1 MSSPSYQVRRAT
13 LDDLPALV
21 ALWQVARLPVLDLE
35 RHLTEFQ
42 LVVRSDGPLVGAIA
56 VRAQGHHGKLHSEA
70 FFHPEQEEEFRPL
83 VWERIQTIGQSRG
96 LARLWTQESAPFW
109 RQAGFEMAEGETLKK
124 LPPDFGDPHN
134 QWLTLQ
140 LRDETALAR
149 SLDKEFEVF
158 KMAQQAET
166 EKLFQ
171 KARFLK
177 ILATFLAVI
186 LFGAV
191 AIGLVYLV
199 RQSRLTRRP

>member
-13 LDDLPALV
+13 VDDLQALV

-42 LVVRSDGPLVGAIA
+42 LVIRSDGPLVGANA
-56 VRAQGHHGKLHSEA
+56 VRAQGHHGNLHSEA

-83 VWERIQTIGQSRG
+83 FWERIQTIAQSRG
-96 LARLWTQESAPFW
+96 LARLWTQEKAPFW
-109 RQAGFEMAEGETLKK
+109 RQAGFEVADGQTLKK
-124 LPPDFGDPHN
+124 LPADFGNPHN

-140 LRDETALAR
+140 LRDETVLAR
-149 SLDKEFEVF
+149 SLDKEFEMF
-158 KMAQQAET
+158 RIAQRADT
-166 EKLFQ
+166 EKFFR

-177 ILATFLAVI
+177 IVATFLAVI

-191 AIGLVYLV
+191 AIGLLYLV
-199 RQSRLTRRP
+199 RQSRLTRRQ